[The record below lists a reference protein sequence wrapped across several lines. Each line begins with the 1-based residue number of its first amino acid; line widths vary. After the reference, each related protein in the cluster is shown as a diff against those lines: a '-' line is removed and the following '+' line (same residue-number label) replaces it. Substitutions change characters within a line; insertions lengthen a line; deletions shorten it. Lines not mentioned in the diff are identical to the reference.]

1 MIRRSITLAGVAL
14 LICAV
19 SGCGGSGGTGAGD
32 SSKGV
37 RMQVADDATV
47 AFKVWFKAG
56 SQDDPVGKEGLA
68 YVTGELL
75 AGGGTSENTLPEILQ
90 KLYPLAASYGVRVDR
105 EMTVFTGRTHVDNVD
120 KFFEL
125 FTDSYL
131 KPGFAA
137 DDFERIR
144 DDAVNAI
151 EKSLRYNSDEDLG
164 KAALEQFVFD
174 GTPHEYP
181 AMGTVSG
188 LKSLTL
194 DDVKAFYASH
204 YTGANAEV
212 AIGGG
217 FDETLARRFE
227 GSLDSLPEGPA
238 PEATPAPVPA
248 EFEGRH
254 VLLVSKPDADASI
267 SFGFP
272 IDVRRGDRE
281 FYALWVA
288 NSWLGEHRNSSS
300 HLYQV
305 IREARGMNYGDYS
318 YIEAFPEGGQRQV
331 PPQHVGRRRQMF
343 QIWIRTLPNTDAHF
357 AIRAAVRELES
368 LVENGMSA
376 EDFELTRSFLTRYV
390 LHFAETNT
398 ERLAYALDD
407 RFYGVDGSG
416 HLARFREVLPSLTVE
431 EVNAAVKKHLDPEH
445 MKFAIITGA
454 APELKQALAEETP
467 SPKSYGQ
474 IEKPDEILEEDK
486 IIAGYALN
494 IPAENIA
501 ITPVESMFEER

>member
-1 MIRRSITLAGVAL
+1 MRRFTIGFAALGFL
-14 LICAV
+14 LIAA
-19 SGCGGSGGTGAGD
+19 SGCGTGDGGSGQGT
-32 SSKGV
+32 SEGV

-56 SQDDPVGKEGLA
+56 SQDDPPGKEGLA

-75 AGGGTSENTLPEILQ
+75 AGGATAENTLPEILQ
-90 KLYPLAASYGVRVDR
+90 KLYPLAASYSVRVDR

-120 KFFEL
+120 EFFAL
-125 FTDSYL
+125 FTDAYL
-131 KPGFAA
+131 EPGFAE

-144 DDAVNAI
+144 EDAVNAI

-174 GTPHEYP
+174 GTPYEYP

-194 DDVKAFYASH
+194 DDVKGFYASH

-217 FDETLARRFE
+217 FDEALASRFE
-227 GSLDSLPEGPA
+227 ASLESLPQGPT
-238 PEATPAPVPA
+238 PQGTPAPVPA

-272 IDVRRGDRE
+272 IEVRRGERE

-331 PPQHVGRRRQMF
+331 PPQHVGRRQQMF

-357 AIRAAVRELES
+357 AIRAAVRELEA

-407 RFYGVDGSG
+407 RFYGVEGAG
-416 HLARFREVLPSLTVE
+416 HLARFREVLPTLTVE
-431 EVNAAVKKHLDPEH
+431 EVNAAVKKHLDPQH

-454 APELKQALAEETP
+454 AEELKQALASEAA

-474 IEKPDEILEEDK
+474 IEKPEEILEEDK
-486 IIAGYALN
+486 IIASYALN

-501 ITPVESMFEER
+501 ITPVESMFETR